1 MSLTIPPVQ
10 TAHAQSQETQQ
21 APPPP
26 KPAATQSIVP
36 QDKVSI
42 SDSAKQAAAGNTK
55 PAAGDANHDGDSH

>member
-10 TAHAQSQETQQ
+10 TASAQSQQTQQ

-26 KPAATQSIVP
+26 KPATQSAVP
-36 QDKVSI
+36 QDKVTI
-42 SDSAKQAAAGNTK
+42 SDTAKQAASGNTK

>member
-10 TAHAQSQETQQ
+10 TANAQPQQTQQ

-26 KPAATQSIVP
+26 KPATTQTAVP
-36 QDKVSI
+36 QDKVTI
-42 SDSAKQAAAGNTK
+42 SDSAKQAASGNTK